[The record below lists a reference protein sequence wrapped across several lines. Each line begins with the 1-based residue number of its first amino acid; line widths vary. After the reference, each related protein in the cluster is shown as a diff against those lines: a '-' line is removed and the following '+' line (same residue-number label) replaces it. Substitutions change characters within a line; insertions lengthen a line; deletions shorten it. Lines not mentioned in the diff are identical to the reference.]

1 MLASICLDD
10 GTTEQYDKAIPILE
24 DFNINVTWA
33 LCHGLI
39 GGSWRYGS
47 PGDNVIG
54 WGEVELIKKR
64 GDEIADHTPNHISPL
79 ETDDPLLLE
88 EEYTINPFNATT
100 FVYPRGE
107 VCLKDKIREV
117 YQCARSCRHG
127 TIKRGEDFDPYDLPV
142 AHPGELT
149 INRDWDWGIFYE
161 HQDVD
166 VILPP
171 LLESFEKE
179 GIEVMVIKDALQAM
193 L

>member
-1 MLASICLDD
+1 MIASICLDD

-24 DFNINVTWA
+24 EFKINVTWA
-33 LCHGLI
+33 LCHDLLGKP
-39 GGSWRYGS
+39 WRYGENQWIIS
-47 PGDNVIG
+47 PRT
-54 WGEVELIKKR
+54 VESLRER

-79 ETDDPLLLE
+79 ETDDPNHLE
-88 EEYTINPFNATT
+88 YEYTINPFKATT
-100 FVYPRGE
+100 FIYPRGE

-127 TIKRGEDFDPYDLPV
+127 TIKRGEGFDQYNLPV

-179 GIEVMVIKDALQAM
+179 GIEVMVIKDALQEI